1 MNQSQIIAAF
11 VRGCYRRPTWL
22 LPAIIAG
29 PHAWRHD
36 RCWQAWRD
44 RRRTEAIA
52 VLAGMGSR
60 HDTDHPRCPLY
71 LPGLD

>member
-11 VRGCYRRPTWL
+11 VRGAPWPDMAAAGDHRR
-22 LPAIIAG
+22 
-29 PHAWRHD
+29 PHAWLHD

-52 VLAGMGSR
+52 VLAGMGI
-60 HDTDHPRCPLY
+60 TP
-71 LPGLD
+71 